1 MLPVIAAN
9 ICGPNGLYKRGNV
22 LLDSGAQ
29 ISLIRSET
37 ADSLGLKGRDISVNI
52 IKVGGEEESIHTKIY
67 KVPVSGIG
75 DPKKHSV
82 RAIGIPCISEEVKS
96 IQTGTII
103 EKLGLPKDQVV
114 RRGKG
119 HVDLLIGIDHAHM
132 HTGQTKQA
140 DHLVAR
146 RSPLGWVIFGSTT
159 GELSN
164 TITTVLHVKYTAPV
178 DLSDFWKTET
188 MGVEVKPCTCDADK
202 LSQLE
207 REEKRVIEESTQKI
221 GNQWMIPYPWK
232 KDPQDLPDNK
242 NQAMKRLESTERR
255 LLKNPEQAAAYNS
268 KMVEMKE
275 MNFSRKLSDEEIQ
288 DYKGPV
294 HYISHHAV
302 LRPDNTST
310 PVRIVFNSYSTYQGH
325 RLNDY
330 WMKGPDLLNGL
341 FGVILRFRENKV
353 AITADISKMY
363 HRVLIPLEDQHVHRF
378 LWRDLEIDRPPDTY
392 VMNVLTFGDKP
403 APAMAQ
409 VALRKTAE

>member
-9 ICGPNGLYKRGNV
+9 ICGPNGSYKRGNV
-22 LLDSGAQ
+22 LPDSGAQ

-75 DPKKHSV
+75 DPKKNSV

-103 EKLGLPKDQVV
+103 EKLGLTKDQVV

-294 HYISHHAV
+294 HYIS
-302 LRPDNTST
+302 P
-310 PVRIVFNSYSTYQGH
+310 PCRI
-325 RLNDY
+325 
-330 WMKGPDLLNGL
+330 
-341 FGVILRFRENKV
+341 
-353 AITADISKMY
+353 
-363 HRVLIPLEDQHVHRF
+363 
-378 LWRDLEIDRPPDTY
+378 
-392 VMNVLTFGDKP
+392 
-403 APAMAQ
+403 
-409 VALRKTAE
+409 KT